1 MNTVKKP
8 IIQICFSLKT
18 GLTMDEL
25 KTKMK
30 NLKTKL
36 DELYGENNY
45 ETHSCHLSRQ
55 LCLNKGFTTEVPDLF
70 DEIFGD
76 NYVCELHAESDF
88 NTAMSKIDDYRTQL
102 SKKADKLVILAGETV
117 TNVALELELFT
128 QYNVMVI

>member
-1 MNTVKKP
+1 MNTVKQP

-18 GLTMDEL
+18 GLTIDEL
-25 KTKMK
+25 KIKMK

-45 ETHSCHLSRQ
+45 ETRSCHLSRQ

-70 DEIFGD
+70 DEIFGE
-76 NYVCELHAESDF
+76 NYVCELHSENDF
-88 NTAMSKIDDYRTQL
+88 NTAMSKINDYRTQL
-102 SKKADKLVILAGETV
+102 SKKADKLVILTGETV

-128 QYNVMVI
+128 QNRIMVI